1 MAFGNIGN
9 GTVIELTSEQL
20 QDIIHETLLEAHPI
34 GSIYQSIDNTDPSIL
49 FGGTWERIE
58 GRFIMGASDTY
69 PAGST
74 GGSSTHTHD
83 VSGNAAIG
91 VVSNTTAYDSSG
103 AKISEEFPIGLY
115 AHTHE
120 YDSPFDRGNA
130 SYSTMKCIKTKGN
143 ANEQSNMPPYVAVY
157 VWRRVA

>member
-34 GSIYQSIDNTDPSIL
+34 GSIYQSMDSTDPSIL

-58 GRFIMGASDTY
+58 GKFIMGASDTY

-74 GGSSTHTHD
+74 GGSPTHTHD
-83 VSGNAAIG
+83 VSGDAAIG
-91 VVSNTTAYDSSG
+91 VMQTTTAYSSTG
-103 AKISEEFPIGLY
+103 SKLFEKFPFELY

-120 YDSPFDRGNA
+120 RDYIFDNGNRF
-130 SYSTMKCIKTKGN
+130 YSELRCVKTKGN
-143 ANEQSNMPPYVAVY
+143 ANEQSNMPPYIAVY
-157 VWRRVA
+157 IWRRVA

>member
-34 GSIYQSIDNTDPSIL
+34 GSIYQSMDNTDPSIL

-58 GRFIMGASDTY
+58 DRFIMGASDTY

-74 GGSSTHTHD
+74 GGEAAVALTEENNGPHTHIFKKLITGASD
-83 VSGNAAIG
+83 TNPEGNTVQRGYGANGSNNVLRYPDNFQLSTSG
-91 VVSNTTAYDSSG
+91 
-103 AKISEEFPIGLY
+103 
-115 AHTHE
+115 
-120 YDSPFDRGNA
+120 
-130 SYSTMKCIKTKGN
+130 KGKPHN
-143 ANEQSNMPPYVAVY
+143 NIPPYYSVY
-157 VWRRVA
+157 IWRRVA

>member
-74 GGSSTHTHD
+74 GG
-83 VSGNAAIG
+83 NAI
-91 VVSNTTAYDSSG
+91 
-103 AKISEEFPIGLY
+103 
-115 AHTHE
+115 HTHE
-120 YDSPFDRGNA
+120 LDKLVATIYPGGLYFDYKYVNSDSWESNYTNSIPSGEAPPKQKN
-130 SYSTMKCIKTKGN
+130 YSNGIEVIGRPTKTS
-143 ANEQSNMPPYVAVY
+143 SNMPPYY
-157 VWRRVA
+157 SMYIWRRVA